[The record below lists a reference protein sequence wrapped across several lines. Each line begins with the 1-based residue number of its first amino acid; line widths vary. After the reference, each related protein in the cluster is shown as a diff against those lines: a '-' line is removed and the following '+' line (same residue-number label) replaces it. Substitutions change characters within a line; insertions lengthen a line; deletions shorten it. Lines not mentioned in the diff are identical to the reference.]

1 MVNGIEAK
9 ADRVELASTHEI
21 EGKMHLGFSSLVPIS
36 YNIRRSKSLK
46 VFNEVVNLEE
56 KLRNLPISP
65 GVYLHKDEAGKII
78 YVGKAKNLRNR
89 VRSYFQS
96 GRGHDRKTRE
106 LVRRIRD
113 LEFIVTDTE
122 VEALVLESNL
132 IKQHKPRYNVLLKD
146 DKQYPHLKLT
156 VNEPFPRVMI
166 TRKIQRDGALYFG
179 PFLPASLARRT
190 IDLINR
196 TFQLR
201 TCDIEIDG
209 KLPRPCLEYHIKR
222 CLGPCVK
229 GLCTPTEYQEAVRDV
244 RLLLEGKNKELADTL
259 EARMTQSSE
268 EMRYELA
275 AKYRDLRKTVLA
287 IAEQQKMATSPERD
301 VDIFGYYREGAR
313 LALQLFTMR
322 EGKIVGRREFYWE
335 DLPEDD
341 FDPSSFLSDVMT
353 QYYSTDYVP
362 REIHVPVDF
371 EDRGLLEKALTERR
385 GRRVRILDP
394 QRGEKRDL
402 IDLVEKNAKLAF
414 EQRFRV
420 LKPDMERVLEELQ
433 EVLELPR
440 FPARIESFDISHIQ
454 GAEAVGSMVVCENG
468 KMNRAEYRKF
478 KIKGVEGANDPASMH
493 EVVFRRYRRQLDEGN
508 PLPDLV
514 MIDGG
519 KAQLGAAATAMRE
532 LELEAIPVIGVVK
545 PPRRHNE
552 VSHLL
557 VKGREH
563 EPVFLDSHSP
573 VLRLIQMIRDE
584 THRTAVQ
591 YHRKRRELRDFTSEL
606 TAIPG
611 VGEKRKNRLLRNLGS
626 IQRVSTAS
634 VAELSPFVGRK
645 TAEEIVE
652 HFTRQR
658 ALADGGQDET
668 DAGTRGRGDAERG
681 NISAETIAGIIEPEN
696 IETRLDDVEGDASD
710 LQPIRSVD
718 QTGQVLKRRKSSR
731 KRGERSSNP
740 HGVRREKLAEEEKQ
754 NPEARSQEPE

>member
-1 MVNGIEAK
+1 M
-9 ADRVELASTHEI
+9 T
-21 EGKMHLGFSSLVPIS
+21 
-36 YNIRRSKSLK
+36 
-46 VFNEVVNLEE
+46 LEE
-56 KLRNLPISP
+56 KLRNLPVSP
-65 GVYLHKDEAGKII
+65 GVYIHKDEAGKII
-78 YVGKAKNLRNR
+78 YIGKAKNLRNR

-106 LVRRIRD
+106 LVRRIVD

-132 IKQHKPRYNVLLKD
+132 IKKHKPRYNVALKD

-156 VNEPFPRVMI
+156 INEAFPRVMI
-166 TRKIQRDGALYFG
+166 TRRIQRDGALYFG

-222 CLGPCVK
+222 CLGPCVR
-229 GLCTPTEYQEAVRDV
+229 GLCTPDEYTESVRDV
-244 RLLLEGKNKELADTL
+244 RLFLEGKNRELAD
-259 EARMTQSSE
+259 EYAGRMERASG

-275 AKYRDLRKTVLA
+275 AKYRDLRKVVLA
-287 IAEQQKMATSPERD
+287 VSETQKMATSPDRD
-301 VDIFGYYREGAR
+301 VDIFGYYREAQR

-322 EGKIVGRREFYWE
+322 EGKIVGRREFFWE
-335 DLPEDD
+335 DLSADE
-341 FDPSSFLSDVMT
+341 FDPAEFLSEVLT

-371 EDRGLLEKALTERR
+371 EDRELLERALSERR
-385 GRRVRILDP
+385 GRRVRIFDP
-394 QRGEKRDL
+394 QRGEKRDM
-402 IDLVEKNAKLAF
+402 IALVEKNAQIAF

-433 EVLELPR
+433 ETLELPR
-440 FPARIESFDISHIQ
+440 FPARIESFDISNIS
-454 GAEAVGSMVVCENG
+454 GAENVAAMVVCENG
-468 KMNRAEYRKF
+468 KMNRAEGRRF
-478 KIKGVEGANDPASMH
+478 KIKTVEGSNDVASMR
-493 EVVFRRYRRQLDEGN
+493 EAVARRYRRQLEENN

-519 KAQLGAAATAMRE
+519 KGQLNAAADAMRE
-532 LELEAIPVIGVVK
+532 LDLEAIPMIGVVK

-563 EPVFLDSHSP
+563 EPVYLDSHST

-584 THRTAVQ
+584 THRAAVT
-591 YHRKRRELRDFTSEL
+591 YHRKRREIRDFTSEL
-606 TAIPG
+606 TEIPG
-611 VGEKRKNRLLRNLGS
+611 VGDKRKNRLLRNFGS
-626 IQRVSTAS
+626 IARIAQAGA
-634 VAELSPFVGRK
+634 AELAPFVGRQ
-645 TAEEIVE
+645 TAEEIAA
-652 HFTRQR
+652 HFGRQR
-658 ALADGGQDET
+658 ALAGLGDTADAEAT
-668 DAGTRGRGDAERG
+668 DAARTDASTHGDTTAATLDDGADEMPL
-681 NISAETIAGIIEPEN
+681 EV
-696 IETRLDDVEGDASD
+696 ETRLDDPEGDAED

-718 QTGQVLKRRKSSR
+718 HNGEVRKPRKSTR
-731 KRGERSSNP
+731 KRGERSTNP
-740 HGVRREKLAEEEKQ
+740 HGVKRERIGKTDIE
-754 NPEARSQEPE
+754 

>member
-1 MVNGIEAK
+1 MP
-9 ADRVELASTHEI
+9 LT
-21 EGKMHLGFSSLVPIS
+21 
-36 YNIRRSKSLK
+36 
-46 VFNEVVNLEE
+46 LEE
-56 KLRNLPISP
+56 KLKNLPTAP
-65 GVYLHKDEAGKII
+65 GVYLHKDAGGKII

-96 GRGHDRKTRE
+96 GRGHDLKTRE
-106 LVRRIRD
+106 LVKRIRD

-156 VNEPFPRVMI
+156 INEPFPRVMI
-166 TRKIQRDGALYFG
+166 TRRIQRDGSLYFG
-179 PFLPASLARRT
+179 PYLPAALARRT

-209 KLPRPCLEYHIKR
+209 RLPRPCLEYHIKR

-229 GLCTPTEYQEAVRDV
+229 DLCKPDEYAEAVRDV
-244 RLLLEGKNKELADTL
+244 RMFLEGKNRELAD
-259 EARMTQSSE
+259 EYERRMTQASD
-268 EMRYELA
+268 EMRFEMA

-287 IAEQQKMATSPERD
+287 VSEQQKMAHTQDLD
-301 VDIFGYYREGAR
+301 VDIFGFHREGPR

-322 EGKIVGRREFYWE
+322 EGKIVGRREFFWE
-335 DLPEDD
+335 DLVEDD
-341 FDPSSFLSDVMT
+341 TFDAASFLSDVLT

-371 EDRGLLEKALTERR
+371 EDRELLEKALTERK

-394 QRGEKRDL
+394 QRGQKREM
-402 IDLVEKNAKLAF
+402 IELVEKNALIAF

-440 FPARIESFDISHIQ
+440 FPARIESFDVSNIS
-454 GAEAVGSMVVCENG
+454 GSENVAAMVVCENG
-468 KMNRAEYRKF
+468 KMNRQEYRKF
-478 KIKGVEGANDPASMH
+478 RIKTVEGSNDPASMR
-493 EVVFRRYRRQLDEGN
+493 EAVFRRYRRQLDEGN

-519 KAQLGAAATAMRE
+519 KGQLSAAASAMRE
-532 LELEAIPVIGVVK
+532 LDLEALPMIGVVK

-557 VKGREH
+557 MKGREDA
-563 EPVFLDSHSP
+563 PIYLDSHSP
-573 VLRLIQMIRDE
+573 VLRLIQLIRDE
-584 THRTAVQ
+584 THRTAVT

-626 IQRVSTAS
+626 IQK
-634 VAELSPFVGRK
+634 VAEATVEQLSPFVGGK
-645 TAEEIVE
+645 TAGDIFE
-652 HFTRQR
+652 HFRRQR
-658 ALADGGQDET
+658 ALAGVTEA
-668 DAGTRGRGDAERG
+668 AGTHHPDDPTVMTD
-681 NISAETIAGIIEPEN
+681 ETIADEH
-696 IETRLDDVEGDASD
+696 IETRLVDPDGDAED
-710 LQPIRSVD
+710 LQPVRSVD
-718 QTGQVLKRRKSSR
+718 HAGEVRQRRKSTR
-731 KRGERSSNP
+731 KRGERSANP
-740 HGVRREKLAEEEKQ
+740 HAVKREK
-754 NPEARSQEPE
+754 P

>member
-1 MVNGIEAK
+1 M
-9 ADRVELASTHEI
+9 T
-21 EGKMHLGFSSLVPIS
+21 
-36 YNIRRSKSLK
+36 
-46 VFNEVVNLEE
+46 LEE
-56 KLRNLPISP
+56 KLRNLPTSP
-65 GVYLHKDEAGKII
+65 GVYLHKDEGGRII

-106 LVRRIRD
+106 LVKRIVD
-113 LEFIVTDTE
+113 LEFIVTDNE

-156 VNEPFPRVMI
+156 INEPFPRVMI
-166 TRKIQRDGALYFG
+166 TRRVQRDGALYFG

-229 GLCTPTEYQEAVRDV
+229 GLCTPEEYSEAVRDV
-244 RLLLEGKNKELADTL
+244 RMLLEGRNRELADTL
-259 EARMTQSSE
+259 EGRMAQASE
-268 EMRYELA
+268 TMHYELA
-275 AKYRDLRKTVLA
+275 AKYRDLRKTVVA
-287 IAEQQKMATSPERD
+287 ISEQQKMATSPERD
-301 VDIFGYYREGAR
+301 VDIFGYYREGSR

-322 EGKIVGRREFYWE
+322 EGKIVGRREFFWE
-335 DLPEDD
+335 DLPEEE
-341 FDPSSFLSDVMT
+341 FDPSAFLSDVMT

-371 EDRGLLEKALTERR
+371 EDRELLEKALSERR

-402 IDLVEKNAKLAF
+402 IDLVEKNAQIAF

-440 FPARIESFDISHIQ
+440 FPARIESFDISNIS
-454 GAEAVGSMVVCENG
+454 GADNVAGMVVFENG
-468 KMNRAEYRKF
+468 KVSPAERRHF
-478 KIKGVEGANDPASMH
+478 RIKTVEGANDFASMR
-493 EVVFRRYRRQLDEGN
+493 EAVYRRYRRQLDEN
-508 PLPDLV
+508 KPLPDLI

-519 KAQLGAAATAMRE
+519 KGQVGAAGEAMRE
-532 LELEAIPVIGVVK
+532 LGLEALPMIGVVK

-552 VSHLL
+552 VSHII

-563 EPVFLDSHSP
+563 EPFYLDSHSA
-573 VLRLIQMIRDE
+573 VLRFIQMIRDE
-584 THRTAVQ
+584 THRTAVA
-591 YHRKRRELRDFTSEL
+591 YHRKRREMRDFTSEL

-611 VGEKRKNRLLRNLGS
+611 VGEKRKNRLLRNFGS
-626 IQRVSTAS
+626 LVRIAQAS
-634 VAELSPFVGRK
+634 PAELAPFVGRA
-645 TAEEIVE
+645 TAEEISA
-652 HFTRQR
+652 HFLKQKQLSE
-658 ALADGGQDET
+658 AGQPNGEDANSDEANGEL
-668 DAGTRGRGDAERG
+668 DLEM
-681 NISAETIAGIIEPEN
+681 PLV
-696 IETRLDDVEGDASD
+696 ETRLDDPQGEAED

-718 QTGQVLKRRKSSR
+718 HNGQVRERRKRTR
-731 KRGERSSNP
+731 KRGERSTNP
-740 HGVRREKLAEEEKQ
+740 HGIKREKLKD
-754 NPEARSQEPE
+754 EPETEQVITGEQINE